1 MLGIT
6 ALAQLTRLNN
16 LLPRLEDSLLLEH
29 PQRVFVLPARIILT
43 LPSQAVC
50 SALLATIAPRQE

>member
-6 ALAQLTRLNN
+6 VLAQLTRLNS

-29 PQRVFVLPARIILT
+29 PQRVSVLPAPIILT
-43 LPSQAVC
+43 LPSQVVY

>member
-6 ALAQLTRLNN
+6 VLARRTRLNSS
-16 LLPRLEDSLLLEH
+16 LHRLVDSLLLEH
-29 PQRVFVLPARIILT
+29 PQRAFVLLAPIILT

-50 SALLATIAPRQE
+50 NALLATIAPQPV

>member
-6 ALAQLTRLNN
+6 VLAQLTRLNS

-29 PQRVFVLPARIILT
+29 PQRAFVLPAPIILT

-50 SALLATIAPRQE
+50 SALLATIAPRPE